1 MKAKTTPKKTMTP
14 AKASPPAK
22 TAVAVR
28 HHPQTEAPLAVFR
41 RQMDDLFSE
50 FLGLRPWG
58 DQDRTDRSLS
68 MLSPKIE
75 VSETEDA
82 YRVTA
87 ELPGLD
93 EKDVDVLLEDQCLI
107 IRGEKNEEKD
117 EKRKNYHLTERRYG
131 TFQRAFTLPPNV
143 NPDKI
148 TAGFKKG
155 VLHVTVP
162 KTAGAKP
169 ARRQVPVKRAE

>member
-28 HHPQTEAPLAVFR
+28 HHPQTAPPLAVFR

-58 DQDRTDRSLS
+58 DQDRADRSLP
-68 MLSPKIE
+68 MLSPKVE

-107 IRGEKNEEKD
+107 ICGEKN
-117 EKRKNYHLTERRYG
+117 EKRKNYHLTERSYG

-143 NPDKI
+143 DPDKI

-162 KTAGAKP
+162 KTAGGKP
-169 ARRQVPVKRAE
+169 TRRQVPVKRAE